1 MAGPDSLRVAGALE
15 FDAIDALLRASFP
28 GPDEAGLVI
37 KLRAAGLMEAEVVTP
52 WQGAIVAYLA
62 LSRLSAPHGWL
73 ALAPVAVA
81 PEWQGKQIGSRL
93 VAGMARLLA
102 FKGQT
107 TVVVGKPSF
116 YARAGFS
123 RARAAGLT
131 SPYPL
136 ESTLLHRP
144 GDDVPNDIV
153 IYPAEFAGV

>member
-1 MAGPDSLRVAGALE
+1 MARPDSLRMARAHE
-15 FDAIDALLRASFP
+15 FDAIDVLLRASFP
-28 GPDEAGLVI
+28 GPEDAELVI

-52 WQGAIVAYLA
+52 WEGGIVAYLA
-62 LSRLSAPHGWL
+62 LSRLSAPQRWL

-93 VAGMARLLA
+93 VAGMLRLLEI
-102 FKGQT
+102 KGQT

-123 RARAAGLT
+123 QMRAARLT

-136 ESTLLHRP
+136 EFTLISRP
-144 GDDVPNDIV
+144 GDDVPQETV
-153 IYPAEFAGV
+153 IYPVEFGGV